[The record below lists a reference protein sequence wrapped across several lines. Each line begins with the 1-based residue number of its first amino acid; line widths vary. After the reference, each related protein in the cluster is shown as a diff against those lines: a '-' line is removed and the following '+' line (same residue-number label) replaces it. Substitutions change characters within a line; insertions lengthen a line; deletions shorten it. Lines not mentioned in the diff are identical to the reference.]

1 MQEKIELA
9 RWLELQYIEWMRRRG
24 SVSTQREFAEYLGLD
39 PVQLSHY
46 LNARRKRP
54 DQKAIE
60 KMADKLGP
68 EVYDVLGLARPD
80 AQLRELTGMWHT
92 LDQATKDRILQ
103 IAKEQE

>member
-1 MQEKIELA
+1 
-9 RWLELQYIEWMRRRG
+9 
-24 SVSTQREFAEYLGLD
+24 
-39 PVQLSHY
+39 
-46 LNARRKRP
+46 
-54 DQKAIE
+54 
-60 KMADKLGP
+60 MADKLGP